1 MKSAEVKVLLCGRCF
16 RSLSGSKA
24 SYEVQLLSPIPTTPH
39 RLDYV
44 GSASSNLLWVAGVME
59 TLQSE
64 EEGKANFLI
73 ARQTGISC

>member
-1 MKSAEVKVLLCGRCF
+1 MKFSF
-16 RSLSGSKA
+16 
-24 SYEVQLLSPIPTTPH
+24 YLLSPPRPTGWIIPFCVL
-39 RLDYV
+39 RV